1 MKNVLTV
8 VGARPQFIKAAM
20 ISRQMRNSNRLKEII
35 VHTGQH
41 YDANM
46 SEVFFQELGIP
57 QPDFH
62 LGISG
67 GGHGEMT
74 GKMMCELEPLFSR
87 VQPDLVLVYGDTNST
102 LAAALVACKLHIP
115 VAHVEGGLRNHDL
128 SIPEEVNRVVTD
140 RVSRLVFYPTD
151 RALENLLAEGF
162 EGFGCR
168 LVRTGDLMYDAALC
182 FRPPAGRPAQS
193 YVLLTLHRASNT
205 EPESLP
211 EIVSALNEIA
221 CEGKLIFPVHPRT
234 RGALSRQGLTLHPN
248 IEQLEPVGYLE
259 MLSLLDGCE
268 KVITDSGGLQKEAY
282 AYGKTGLVLME
293 HTPWEELVEEQYLR
307 TTAIK
312 QTAILENWRKVSG
325 LKPSGRLLYGD
336 GNSARMVIQALEE
349 FLSSSL

>member
-162 EGFGCR
+162 EGFGNISR
-168 LVRTGDLMYDAALC
+168 L
-182 FRPPAGRPAQS
+182 S
-193 YVLLTLHRASNT
+193 
-205 EPESLP
+205 
-211 EIVSALNEIA
+211 
-221 CEGKLIFPVHPRT
+221 
-234 RGALSRQGLTLHPN
+234 
-248 IEQLEPVGYLE
+248 
-259 MLSLLDGCE
+259 
-268 KVITDSGGLQKEAY
+268 
-282 AYGKTGLVLME
+282 KT
-293 HTPWEELVEEQYLR
+293 
-307 TTAIK
+307 
-312 QTAILENWRKVSG
+312 
-325 LKPSGRLLYGD
+325 
-336 GNSARMVIQALEE
+336 
-349 FLSSSL
+349 